1 MAKVFHYSA
10 LLGHLGGSSARLFTA
25 ARLGKTPDRP
35 FHHSRDRMRANI
47 PSAKTS
53 KPIMNTRE
61 DGGQREEL
69 CSAQYLTLSASLTLH
84 AFIFRAV
91 LIVQDSC
98 VLSCHCPETRRE
110 DMKADDSQFDELLN
124 SEVC

>member
-1 MAKVFHYSA
+1 MAKVSDYGA
-10 LLGHLGGSSARLFTA
+10 QLGRSGGSLASLFTVA
-25 ARLGKTPDRP
+25 PLGKTPDRP
-35 FHHSRDRMRANI
+35 FHRRRDRMRANS

-61 DGGQREEL
+61 DSGQREEL

-84 AFIFRAV
+84 AFIFRTV

-98 VLSCHCPETRRE
+98 VLSCHCPETQCK
-110 DMKADDSQFDELLN
+110 DMKADVAFRSVSEHDSL
-124 SEVC
+124 